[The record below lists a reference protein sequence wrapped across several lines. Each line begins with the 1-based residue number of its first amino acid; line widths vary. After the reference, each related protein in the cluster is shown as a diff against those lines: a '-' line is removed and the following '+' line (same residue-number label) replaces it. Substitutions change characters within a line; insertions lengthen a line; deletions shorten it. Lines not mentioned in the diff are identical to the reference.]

1 MGLLFMLGGY
11 CTAAEE
17 LDADGGEAVWRC
29 MPVPLLDVLALP
41 AVMGLPAG
49 TDEGVA
55 DYLSHMVS

>member
-1 MGLLFMLGGY
+1 MGFVVMLGGY

-29 MPVPLLDVLALP
+29 MPVPLLDVP
-41 AVMGLPAG
+41 AFPVMVGMPAG

-55 DYLSHMVS
+55 DY